1 MNKKTE
7 RIALYG
13 LCIALAFVLS
23 YIEFLIPIQAMV
35 PGMKLGLT
43 NLVVIFALYRMGE
56 KSAFVVNVVRM
67 LLVSFTFGN
76 MKSLLYSLAG
86 GILSYVVMIVL
97 KRVKSF
103 GMVTVSVAGG
113 IFHNVG
119 QILVAMAIV
128 ETTAIIWYL
137 TVLFFTGILSG
148 FFVGFISWMIIKKIP
163 GNIEEF

>member
-1 MNKKTE
+1 MYATVKHGDRNDSAVRKVGPVNAVPHTLTDCTKP
-7 RIALYG
+7 
-13 LCIALAFVLS
+13 LS
-23 YIEFLIPIQAMV
+23 
-35 PGMKLGLT
+35 
-43 NLVVIFALYRMGE
+43 VVFISANQSSGVSVGE